1 MVLGTIP
8 LFIVAGFTEGTISQ
22 IHEPHIPSAIKLAYA
37 AMMALLLA
45 GVPRCRRTRGPSSAS
60 PR

>member
-22 IHEPHIPSAIKLAYA
+22 IHEPHIPSGIKFAYA
-37 AMMALLLA
+37 GMMALLLA
-45 GVPRCRRTRGPSSAS
+45 AYLGAAGREPVEH
-60 PR
+60 